1 MHNNLIVTGCVLAA
15 LGVIMGA
22 FGAHGLESRL
32 SIDRLAIY
40 NTAVDYHLY
49 HALGLIVLGSV
60 AKATKPSPLLLWSA
74 VTMFA
79 GIVLFSGS
87 LYLLT
92 LTDLR
97 WLGMIAP
104 FGGTAFIIAWLLLA
118 MGVWRTR

>member
-1 MHNNLIVTGCVLAA
+1 MHKILIVLGCVTAA

-32 SIDRLAIY
+32 SADRLEIY

-49 HALGLIVLGSV
+49 HALGLIVLGITMKVTESS
-60 AKATKPSPLLLWSA
+60 TLLLWSA
-74 VTMFA
+74 
-79 GIVLFSGS
+79 GIMLVGMVLFSGS

-92 LTDLR
+92 LTGLR
-97 WLGMIAP
+97 WLGIITP

-118 MGVWRTR
+118 AGMWRTR

>member
-60 AKATKPSPLLLWSA
+60 AKATRPSPLLLWSA
-74 VTMFA
+74 VAMLA

-118 MGVWRTR
+118 MGVWRTC

>member
-1 MHNNLIVTGCVLAA
+1 MHKNLIVTGCVLAA

-32 SIDRLAIY
+32 STDRLAIY

-60 AKATKPSPLLLWSA
+60 AKATKSSPLLLWSA
-74 VTMFA
+74 VTMLA

-87 LYLLT
+87 LYLLA
-92 LTDLR
+92 LTNLR

>member
-1 MHNNLIVTGCVLAA
+1 MAA

-32 SIDRLAIY
+32 SADRLEIY
-40 NTAVDYHLY
+40 TTAVDYHLY

-60 AKATKPSPLLLWSA
+60 AKTMQSSPLLLWSA
-74 VTMFA
+74 GIMLA

-118 MGVWRTR
+118 IGVWRTR

>member
-1 MHNNLIVTGCVLAA
+1 MPKNLIVTGCVLAA

-32 SIDRLAIY
+32 STDRLAIY

-60 AKATKPSPLLLWSA
+60 AKTTKSSPQLLWSA
-74 VTMFA
+74 VTMLA

-92 LTDLR
+92 LTNLR

-104 FGGTAFIIAWLLLA
+104 VGGTAFIIAWLLFA

>member
-1 MHNNLIVTGCVLAA
+1 MHKHLIVTGCIMAA

-32 SIDRLAIY
+32 SADRLEIY
-40 NTAVDYHLY
+40 TTAVDYHLY

-60 AKATKPSPLLLWSA
+60 AKTMQSSPLLLWSA
-74 VTMFA
+74 GIMLA

-118 MGVWRTR
+118 IGVWRTR

>member
-1 MHNNLIVTGCVLAA
+1 MHKNLIVTGCVLAA

-32 SIDRLAIY
+32 STDRLAIY

-49 HALGLIVLGSV
+49 HALGLVVLGSV
-60 AKATKPSPLLLWSA
+60 AKSTKPSPLLLWSA
-74 VTMFA
+74 VTMLA

-92 LTDLR
+92 LTNLR